1 MKRNLY
7 SYNQKDSKNK
17 LFFQQLKNSWNIDQ
31 VDAEK
36 YLKENKIELKQYSEK
51 HFETIYKLVN
61 EKISNMKTEEKVLYI
76 EYRKIRLDNSRYK
89 DVLKYIIAF
98 FIGSSFSSFTN
109 LFENSSIYNNI
120 AILISG
126 LAIVALYLYMTISP
140 KDEFDSQLVTAL
152 EKNINKN

>member
-1 MKRNLY
+1 MKKFFY
-7 SYNQKDSKNK
+7 TYNQKDSKND
-17 LFFQQLKNSWNIDQ
+17 LFFRELTNSWNIDR

-36 YLKENKIELKQYSEK
+36 YLKENKIEFKQYSEK
-51 HFETIYKLVN
+51 HFEIIYKLVN

-98 FIGSSFSSFTN
+98 FIGSSFSGFTN
-109 LFENSSIYNNI
+109 FFENSSIYNNI

>member
-7 SYNQKDSKNK
+7 SYNQKNSKNK

-109 LFENSSIYNNI
+109 FFENSSIYNNI